1 MNKNS
6 NIKILIVDD
15 HPAVRS
21 TMVDVLNEEGF
32 KTDYAE
38 DGNTALSKCIE
49 NDYNF
54 ILIDVQM
61 PKMSGIEVFRCIKE
75 KRKEA
80 PQFIFFSAYSLPELK
95 EEALKLGCLAFL
107 EKPIKIEK
115 IISLIRNYKTFPFLI
130 YLRDSNQKDI
140 ICKELNLMGFYVVHA
155 QTIDDTLIQLRQ
167 INYKYL
173 LFDSDCPGLEQEA
186 IQTTIE
192 KLKSNTICFE
202 THEDESPDIAIRN
215 INDFLKKEKKIA
227 SNL

>member
-6 NIKILIVDD
+6 NIKVLIVDD

-61 PKMSGIEVFRCIKE
+61 PRMNGIEVFRSIKE

-80 PQFIFFSAYSLPELK
+80 PQFIFFSAYSQKNLRK
-95 EEALKLGCLAFL
+95 KL
-107 EKPIKIEK
+107 
-115 IISLIRNYKTFPFLI
+115 
-130 YLRDSNQKDI
+130 
-140 ICKELNLMGFYVVHA
+140 LNWDA
-155 QTIDDTLIQLRQ
+155 
-167 INYKYL
+167 
-173 LFDSDCPGLEQEA
+173 
-186 IQTTIE
+186 
-192 KLKSNTICFE
+192 
-202 THEDESPDIAIRN
+202 
-215 INDFLKKEKKIA
+215 
-227 SNL
+227 